1 LLAAAGIAAA
11 AAMVGAAVTVGWG
24 LSTGFDRAASRAG
37 LPDAIATFDAR
48 PLGEVSSRVRA
59 LPNLRT
65 AAYRLTVSGRHVAA
79 GADETSHATLVGV
92 RSGPRGY
99 GILRGR
105 DVAAP
110 GEAVVEAGL
119 ARSWGL
125 RPGSSIDVDGRTF
138 VVAGVGLSP
147 ETVAF
152 PLAKG
157 PHLWLRYDDVRAL
170 TGSPAGAVDQVLLWV
185 RDPHQLDVTLA
196 QARAASYGVTGL
208 QFVTRTGIRALI
220 GQAGG
225 IVIALLVGFSVVA
238 LAAAGAM
245 LAAAAASDVQRR
257 LTSIGLLRAVGA
269 SRGGV
274 VAGFALEATL
284 VALPAAAVGVLL
296 GWLAAGG
303 PTARLLESLNE
314 LPPGASLV
322 GLLVAAVVAI
332 VLLVAAASAWPA
344 WRAARR
350 SPVETLAGADVTAPP
365 AHAPLPAGPLGLGV
379 RLAVARRL
387 RTAASA
393 CVVGASAAVILLILT
408 IATVVA
414 HLRTSPAAIGRRYQ
428 LSVSAPASAAPTV
441 ARVHGVAAVTPRYT
455 VSAADSFD
463 LGEYYELVAFGVDH
477 DAWEA
482 PPLASGRRLRSDGEA
497 EVGLGLAQALNLHV
511 GATLAA
517 QPAGGRE
524 LRFRVVGIDRILQ
537 DEGRLV
543 YVRPRR
549 LVGAVQESLAVKLRP
564 GANESAV
571 EDALAARGF
580 FASSSGGVSGEAVS
594 GWASRNSGF
603 VSILVALLR
612 TVAALDGLVCLY
624 ALAQMLALTAQER
637 RRALS
642 IVRACGASVRQLAA
656 VFTGSALPVAALA
669 APLGILLERNLVA
682 PTVSRLAASY
692 VSLPLSAGA
701 APIGIVLGGLA
712 VAALAA
718 AWWATRA
725 VVREPVVSG
734 LREE

>member
-1 LLAAAGIAAA
+1 
-11 AAMVGAAVTVGWG
+11 MVGAAVTVGWG

-48 PLGEVSSRVRA
+48 PLGEVASRVQA
-59 LPNLRT
+59 LPNLR
-65 AAYRLTVSGRHVAA
+65 AS
-79 GADETSHATLVGV
+79 
-92 RSGPRGY
+92 
-99 GILRGR
+99 
-105 DVAAP
+105 
-110 GEAVVEAGL
+110 
-119 ARSWGL
+119 
-125 RPGSSIDVDGRTF
+125 
-138 VVAGVGLSP
+138 
-147 ETVAF
+147 AF

-157 PHLWLRYDDVRAL
+157 PHLWLRYDDVRAVA
-170 TGSPAGAVDQVLLWV
+170 GGAPGAVDQVLLWV
-185 RDPHQLDVTLA
+185 RDPRQLDVTLA

-208 QFVTRTGIRALI
+208 QFVTRTGIQALL

-225 IVIALLVGFSVVA
+225 IVIALLIGFSVVA

-257 LTSIGLLRAVGA
+257 LSSIGLLRAVGA
-269 SRGGV
+269 SRRGV
-274 VAGFALEATL
+274 AAGFALEAAL
-284 VALPAAAVGVLL
+284 VALPAAAVGVTG
-296 GWLAAGG
+296 GWLAASG

-314 LPPGASLV
+314 LPPGPSLL
-322 GLLVAAVVAI
+322 GLLVAAVAGI

-350 SPVETLAGADVTAPP
+350 SPVQTLAGADVTTAP
-365 AHAPLPAGPLGLGV
+365 ARAPLPAGPLGLGV

-387 RTAASA
+387 RTLASA

-414 HLRTSPAAIGRRYQ
+414 HLRTSPAAIGRHYQ
-428 LSVSAPASAAPTV
+428 LSVSAPASAAPEV
-441 ARVHGVAAVTPRYT
+441 ARLRGVAAATPRYT
-455 VSAADSFD
+455 LDAADSFD
-463 LGEYYELVAFGVDH
+463 LGEWFQLVAFGADH
-477 DAWEA
+477 TAWEA
-482 PPLASGRRLRSDGEA
+482 PPLASGRRIRSDGEA
-497 EVGLGLAQALNLHV
+497 EVGLGLAQALGLHV

-524 LRFRVVGIDRILQ
+524 ARFRVVGIDRVLQ

-549 LVGAVQESLAVKLRP
+549 LLGAVQESLAVKLRP
-564 GANESAV
+564 GGNETAV
-571 EDALAARGF
+571 ENALAARGF

-624 ALAQMLALTAQER
+624 ALAQLLALTAQER

-642 IVRACGASVRQLAA
+642 LVRACGANVRQLAA
-656 VFTGSALPVAALA
+656 VFAGSALPVAALA
-669 APLGILLERNLVA
+669 APIGIVLERNAVA
-682 PTVSRLAASY
+682 PVVSQLAASY

-701 APIGIVLGGLA
+701 ASIAIVLGGLV

-718 AWWATRA
+718 ASWAARA
-725 VVREPVVSG
+725 VVRQPVVTG

>member
-1 LLAAAGIAAA
+1 
-11 AAMVGAAVTVGWG
+11 MVGAAVTVGWG

-48 PLGEVSSRVRA
+48 PLGEVASRVRA
-59 LPNLRT
+59 LPNLRA
-65 AAYRLTVSGRHVAA
+65 AAYRLTVAGRHVEA
-79 GADETSHATLVGV
+79 GADATTHATLVGV

-99 GILRGR
+99 AVLRGR
-105 DVAAP
+105 DVAGS

-125 RPGSSIDVDGRTF
+125 RLGESILVDGRTF
-138 VVAGVGLSP
+138 SVVGVGLSP
-147 ETVAF
+147 ETVAY

-170 TGSPAGAVDQVLLWV
+170 DRSPPGAVDQVLLWV

-225 IVIALLVGFSVVA
+225 IVIALLIGFSVVA

-257 LTSIGLLRAVGA
+257 LSSIGLLRAVGA
-269 SRGGV
+269 SRRGV
-274 VAGFALEATL
+274 TLGFALEAAL
-284 VALPAAAVGVLL
+284 VALPAAAVGVFG
-296 GWLAAGG
+296 GWLAAAG

-314 LPPGASLV
+314 LPPGPSLL
-322 GLLVAAVVAI
+322 GLLVAAAAGIVV
-332 VLLVAAASAWPA
+332 LVAAASAWPA

-350 SPVETLAGADVTAPP
+350 SPVATLAGADVTAVPT
-365 AHAPLPAGPLGLGV
+365 HAPLPAGPLGLGV

-387 RTAASA
+387 RTTASA
-393 CVVGASAAVILLILT
+393 GVVGASAAVILLILT

-428 LSVSAPASAAPTV
+428 LSVNAPASTATDV
-441 ARVHGVAAVTPRYT
+441 ARIRGVAAVTPRYT
-455 VSAADSFD
+455 LSAADSFD
-463 LGEYYELVAFGVDH
+463 LGEYFELVAFGADH
-477 DAWEA
+477 GAWEA
-482 PPLASGRRLRSDGEA
+482 PPLASGRRLRGNGEA
-497 EVGLGLAQALNLHV
+497 EVGLGVAQALNLHL
-511 GATLAA
+511 GAILAA

-524 LRFRVVGIDRILQ
+524 LRFRVVGIDRVLQ

-549 LVGAVQESLAVKLRP
+549 LLGGGALEQTLAVKLRP
-564 GANESAV
+564 GASESAV
-571 EDALAARGF
+571 ENDLARRGL

-642 IVRACGASVRQLAA
+642 IIRACGASMRQLAA
-656 VFTGSALPVAALA
+656 AFTGSALPVAVLA
-669 APLGILLERNLVA
+669 APLGIVLERNVIA

-692 VSLPLSAGA
+692 VSLPLSAGTGA
-701 APIGIVLGGLA
+701 IAIVLGGLL
-712 VAALAA
+712 VASLAA
-718 AWWATRA
+718 AAWAARA

-734 LREE
+734 LRQE